1 MPSGWRT
8 SHDHQRDCREHPLP
22 DRNFLLRIR
31 NAGLG
36 TVMET
41 VDLEQLEATLRRAM
55 EEDMGEEPQTP
66 KEIAQYKVEMAARDA
81 WLATAELVKLRA
93 DPIAH
98 DYFTPKIEADL
109 WSIKNRVDLLI
120 SELRAMDTEASNV
133 VGFRR

>member
-1 MPSGWRT
+1 
-8 SHDHQRDCREHPLP
+8 
-22 DRNFLLRIR
+22 
-31 NAGLG
+31 
-36 TVMET
+36 MET